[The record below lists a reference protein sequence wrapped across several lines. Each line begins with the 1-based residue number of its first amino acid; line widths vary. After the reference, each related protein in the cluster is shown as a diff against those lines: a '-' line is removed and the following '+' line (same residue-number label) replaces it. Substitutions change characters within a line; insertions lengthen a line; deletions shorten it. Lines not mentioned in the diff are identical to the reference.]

1 MSEKQWAVITRMSHT
16 TYNYTRDRL
25 GFDPGD
31 REEKRLQHYAGV
43 TSYQANGASYS
54 QSVRTQ
60 SVHHHGASNGNG
72 SHYQEDIL
80 TGGVYEENLEKFRGS
95 CHVMKTQQTSAFV
108 SVKGRASV
116 SICFI

>member
-1 MSEKQWAVITRMSHT
+1 MVTRMSHT

-43 TSYQANGASYS
+43 TSYQTNGASYS

-60 SVHHHGASNGNG
+60 SVHHHSASNGNG

-95 CHVMKTQQTSAFV
+95 LQSLHQLPNNIQLDFSKQLEQKYLKM
-108 SVKGRASV
+108 VK
-116 SICFI
+116 

>member
-1 MSEKQWAVITRMSHT
+1 MVTRMSHT

-43 TSYQANGASYS
+43 TSYQTNGASYS

-60 SVHHHGASNGNG
+60 SVQHHSASNGNG

-95 CHVMKTQQTSAFV
+95 LHAMKTRQKSDV
-108 SVKGRASV
+108 
-116 SICFI
+116 CE

>member
-1 MSEKQWAVITRMSHT
+1 MIARMSHT

-43 TSYQANGASYS
+43 TTYQTNGASYS

-60 SVHHHGASNGNG
+60 SVHHHGATNGNG

-95 CHVMKTQQTSAFV
+95 CHVMKTQQT
-108 SVKGRASV
+108 RAL
-116 SICFI
+116 CE